1 MSSIAFVAPALPLS
15 SGRLAGSVGGSQTR
29 SLASRPSRS
38 VSTSVTR
45 RSFQVTMTTEP
56 APKGTPVWFVNPS
69 GEGDFGFGWNAEKW
83 NGRLAMLGFAAGIGQ
98 EALTGQSIFQQIG
111 LDAPLDRVLVLL
123 ALLAVSIAVPLGYIA
138 VNGPQPSLG
147 ALGEEVD
154 LD

>member
-1 MSSIAFVAPALPLS
+1 
-15 SGRLAGSVGGSQTR
+15 
-29 SLASRPSRS
+29 
-38 VSTSVTR
+38 
-45 RSFQVTMTTEP
+45 MTAEP
-56 APKGTPVWFVNPS
+56 APKGNPVWFVNPSGEGDFGFGWNAEKWNGRLAMLGFAAGIGQEALTGQSIFHPVWFVNPS

-111 LDAPLDRVLVLL
+111 LDAPLDRLLVLL
-123 ALLAVSIAVPLGYIA
+123 ALLAVSIAVPLGYVA
-138 VNGPQPSLG
+138 VKGPQPSFG

>member
-1 MSSIAFVAPALPLS
+1 MSSIAFVTAALPLS
-15 SGRLAGSVGGSQTR
+15 SGRLAISSGSQTR
-29 SLASRPSRS
+29 SLVSRPTRS
-38 VSTSVTR
+38 VSVAR
-45 RSFQVTMTTEP
+45 RSFEVTMTAEP
-56 APKGTPVWFVNPS
+56 APKGNPVWFVNPS

>member
-1 MSSIAFVAPALPLS
+1 MSSIAFVAAALPLS
-15 SGRLAGSVGGSQTR
+15 SGRLAISSGSQTR
-29 SLASRPSRS
+29 SLVSRPTRS
-38 VSTSVTR
+38 VSVAR
-45 RSFQVTMTTEP
+45 RSFEVTMTAEP
-56 APKGTPVWFVNPS
+56 APKGNPVWFVNPS

>member
-1 MSSIAFVAPALPLS
+1 MSSIAFVAAALPLS
-15 SGRLAGSVGGSQTR
+15 SGRLAISSGSQTR
-29 SLASRPSRS
+29 SLVSRPTRS
-38 VSTSVTR
+38 VSVAR
-45 RSFQVTMTTEP
+45 RSFEVTMTAEP
-56 APKGTPVWFVNPS
+56 APKGNPVWFVNPS

-111 LDAPLDRVLVLL
+111 LDAPLDRLLVLL
-123 ALLAVSIAVPLGYIA
+123 ALLAVSIAVPLGYVA
-138 VNGPQPSLG
+138 VKGPQPSFG